1 MTFFEKYDILKYV
14 LKYIVFAFVRCIMNF
29 SYHFPAVKGIQAGK
43 EYYISMVPL
52 KLLSRLFPSEEEIV
66 LPEYRAQR
74 RINEARI
81 PEIKKYIL
89 DNRDTYVFSALSASI
104 DGEFK
109 FTPYMDS
116 DVGLF
121 EVDMESIFLINDG
134 QHRKA
139 AIEAAMKEDPS
150 LEKETISIVFFNDE
164 GLARSQ
170 QMFTDL
176 NKHAVKTSNSLST
189 LYDSRDEI
197 AVATKKV
204 IDAIPFFKRY
214 TDKERDI
221 LGKNSSS
228 LFTLN
233 MIYKANQKIMHSEK
247 CSDKDAVFLLEYWKL
262 VSDNIIEW
270 QEALNKTLTKKA
282 LRENYIVTLAITIS
296 ALGKLGRFF
305 YDNNDYKMN
314 DYLSGLQQID
324 WLRSNSIWVGRTIR
338 ENGKVLNSEEA
349 ISLTC
354 AVIKREIGLPL
365 TKEEKQKENQIS
377 EKI

>member
-1 MTFFEKYDILKYV
+1 
-14 LKYIVFAFVRCIMNF
+14 MNF
-29 SYHFPAVKGIQAGK
+29 SYHFPAVKGIQAGR

-52 KLLSRLFPSEEEIV
+52 KLLSRLFPAEDEIV
-66 LPEYRAQR
+66 LPEHRAQR
-74 RINEARI
+74 RINETRI
-81 PEIKKYIL
+81 PEIKNYIL
-89 DNRDTYVFSALSASI
+89 DNRETYVFSALSASI

-109 FTPYMDS
+109 FTPYMET

-150 LEKETISIVFFNDE
+150 LEKETISIVFFSDE

-176 NKHAVKTSNSLST
+176 NKHAVKTSNSLAT

-247 CSDKDAVFLLEYWKL
+247 CSTSDADFLLEYWRL

-270 QEALNKTLTKKA
+270 QEVLNKTLTKKA

-305 YDNNDYKMN
+305 YDNKDYKMN
-314 DYLSGLQQID
+314 DYLPKLQKID
-324 WLRSNSIWVGRTIR
+324 WLRSNSIWVDRTIR

-354 AVIKREIGLPL
+354 AVIKRELGLPL
-365 TKEEKQKENQIS
+365 TKEEKQKEKQIS
-377 EKI
+377 EKM